1 MQLML
6 LVHIVGGTL
15 GLVSGFVALLAAKG
29 AGLHRSSG
37 TLFVYA
43 MLTLGVSGA
52 LLGVA
57 EDEPGN
63 VVAGLLTAYFVITAL
78 TTVSPPSRGARWLD
92 IGAMLVGLPVGLLTL
107 ADGVTLLATPE
118 SSIDRVR
125 APLSVVI
132 GASVL
137 LCVVSDLRTI
147 RSGGLRGSARLGR
160 HLRRMCF
167 ALFIASGSFFLGQA
181 QVIPEPL
188 RIMPLLVV
196 LAIAPLVA
204 MVYWVWRL
212 RTRRTR
218 GISLAASPEARGSA
232 GS

>member
-1 MQLML
+1 MPIML

-15 GLVSGFVALLAAKG
+15 GLVAGFMALFAAKG
-29 AGLHRSSG
+29 ARLHRSSG

-43 MLTLGVSGA
+43 MLTLGASGA
-52 LLGVA
+52 VLGLA
-57 EDEPGN
+57 NDEPGN
-63 VVAGLLTAYFVITAL
+63 VVAGLLTAYMVVTAL
-78 TTVSPPSRGARWLD
+78 TTVRPRTRGMRWLD

-107 ADGVTLLATPE
+107 LDGLTLLATPE

-132 GASVL
+132 GISVL
-137 LCVVSDLRTI
+137 LCVVSDLRMI
-147 RSGGLRGSARLGR
+147 RSGGLRGGARLGR

-196 LAIAPLVA
+196 PAIAPLLA
-204 MVYWVWRL
+204 MVYWVWRI
-212 RTRRTR
+212 RTKRTR
-218 GISLAASPEARGSA
+218 GIFLAASPEARG
-232 GS
+232 